1 MADTQEAPQVA
12 EVDVT
17 APDGSLEEAQNA
29 LLKMLEPAEETPE
42 TEEAQPTEEE
52 ESQPEEEDESLEVES
67 EESEEDDDDYEGTD
81 NREVEGEDLYAV
93 TVNGEEQTIPLDE
106 LLKGYSRQSDY
117 TKKTQEVSEQRKEV
131 ETLKSQY
138 QAEMNQIQ
146 SERGHYVEAL
156 QALLDGSMGTL
167 DEFANVNWEELKRDD
182 PIEFVTKKEEFREKQ
197 EKMQAVQRDQ
207 QIAQQRQTEEYK
219 KLHKEALDG
228 EHSALAGKLPDW
240 KDDQKRSKIKKQVRE
255 YALGQGFNEEEIKGL
270 VDHRSI
276 LVLLKASKYDNM
288 TNSDVKAK
296 KLKNKP
302 RVIRS
307 GSGVR
312 GTEENRSQRKT
323 KMKRLQQTGHVDDAA
338 SLLEDM
344 FNS

>member
-219 KLHKEALDG
+219 KLHKDALDG
-228 EHSALAGKLPDW
+228 EHAALAGKLPDW
-240 KDDQKRSKIKKQVRE
+240 KDDQKRSKIKKQVRD
-255 YALGQGFNEEEIKGL
+255 YALGQGFDAEEIKGL

-276 LVLLKASKYDNM
+276 LVLLKASKYDAM

-312 GTEENRSQRKT
+312 GTEEKRSQRKT
-323 KMKRLQQTGHVDDAA
+323 KMKRLQQSGHVDDAA

-344 FNS
+344 FDS

>member
-312 GTEENRSQRKT
+312 GTEEKRSQRKT
-323 KMKRLQQTGHVDDAA
+323 KMKRLQQSGHVDDAA

-344 FNS
+344 FDS

>member
-1 MADTQEAPQVA
+1 MADTQEAPQAA

-29 LLKMLEPAEETPE
+29 LLKMLEPGEETPE

-131 ETLKSQY
+131 DALKGQY
-138 QAEMNQIQ
+138 QSEMAQIQ
-146 SERGHYVEAL
+146 TERGHYVEAL
-156 QALLDGSMGTL
+156 QALLDGSMGAL
-167 DEFANVNWEELKRDD
+167 DEFSNVNWEQLKQDD

-197 EKMQAVQRDQ
+197 EKMQAVQKDQ

-219 KLHKEALDG
+219 KLHKDALDG
-228 EHSALAGKLPDW
+228 EHAALAGKLPDW
-240 KDDQKRSKIKKQVRE
+240 KDDQKRSKIKKQVRD
-255 YALGQGFNEEEIKGL
+255 YALGQGFDAEEIKGL

-276 LVLLKASKYDNM
+276 LVLLKASKYDAM

-307 GSGVR
+307 GTGVR
-312 GTEENRSQRKT
+312 GTAEKRSQRKT
-323 KMKRLQQTGHVDDAA
+323 KMKRLQQSGHVDDAA

>member
-1 MADTQEAPQVA
+1 MADTQEAPQAA

-29 LLKMLEPAEETPE
+29 LLKMLEPGEETPE

-67 EESEEDDDDYEGTD
+67 EESEEVDDDYEGTD

-131 ETLKSQY
+131 ETLKGQY
-138 QAEMNQIQ
+138 QSEMAQIQ
-146 SERGHYVEAL
+146 TERGHYVEAL

-219 KLHKEALDG
+219 KLHKDALDG

-312 GTEENRSQRKT
+312 GTEEKRSQRKT
-323 KMKRLQQTGHVDDAA
+323 KMKRLQQSGHVDDAA

-344 FNS
+344 FDS